1 MALPLDWH
9 VFVAFFFKNKNHFLK
24 YTSRI
29 QDYSKKFMN
38 ELLLNLDEIVNR
50 RNCNKT
56 AKLRD
61 LKKAAKEII
70 LKSLLEDRDIVFR

>member
-1 MALPLDWH
+1 
-9 VFVAFFFKNKNHFLK
+9 
-24 YTSRI
+24 
-29 QDYSKKFMN
+29 MN